1 MGFAGILAA
10 RLLGRF
16 APRRCRWPIG
26 KSGLCS
32 RPIGKLERAEG
43 AGPGA
48 VLPRK
53 SRVGRGA
60 ALSGAERGA
69 ERLGLGMAPGL
80 LGPRLGPLCSRL
92 FARYFQAGAATKKAK
107 AEGSEAGAASPLS
120 PEQLERIR
128 RNKEAALQRLA
139 DRNVPPGFGESWRR
153 QLAKEFSKP
162 YFMEVSVGPVPG
174 SRPGSLSPVP
184 ADPPALPAADG
195 LRGGGEEA
203 AHRVPAPGAGLH
215 LDADVRHQGCE
226 WGCGG
231 AGLRGGGADTAVGS
245 WGLPRCGCCWLLAP
259 MGPALLVSSHTQV
272 RFWCFITGCGLS
284 LRITVGLLTLFL
296 VLPA

>member
-1 MGFAGILAA
+1 MRGSGAPVPSPRRAAAPLNEPAPRRRPVGSAGILAA

-16 APRRCRWPIG
+16 APRRCCWPIGRSGLCPQPIG
-26 KSGLCS
+26 KSES
-32 RPIGKLERAEG
+32 T
-43 AGPGA
+43 PGA
-48 VLPRK
+48 
-53 SRVGRGA
+53 GRGA
-60 ALSGAERGA
+60 GFAAKKPRGA
-69 ERLGLGMAPGL
+69 RAPRGRPKRGGERLGLGMAPGL

-92 FARYFQAGAATKKAK
+92 FARYFQAGAAAKKAK

-162 YFMEVSVGPVPG
+162 YFIEVSVGPVPG
-174 SRPGSLSPVP
+174 SYPGSLPPVP
-184 ADPPALPAADG
+184 ADLPALPAADG

-231 AGLRGGGADTAVGS
+231 A
-245 WGLPRCGCCWLLAP
+245 
-259 MGPALLVSSHTQV
+259 
-272 RFWCFITGCGLS
+272 S
-284 LRITVGLLTLFL
+284 L
-296 VLPA
+296 

>member
-26 KSGLCS
+26 KSGLCP

-174 SRPGSLSPVP
+174 SCPGSLPPVP

-215 LDADVRHQGCE
+215 LDTDVRHQGCE

-231 AGLRGGGADTAVGS
+231 VSLWGGADTAVGS
-245 WGLPRCGCCWLLAP
+245 WGLPWCGCCWLLAP

-284 LRITVGLLTLFL
+284 LRIAVGLLTLFL